1 MSSNKKEPLI
11 HIVKRGSI
19 RWYHSMTIR
28 GAAVVL
34 SLLVCALLIRL
45 LTGKEPVDVYVTIFK
60 ASFDEPRLTWQMVYS
75 LAVLLCV
82 GLALLPAFRMRFW
95 NLGAE
100 GQILA
105 GGLATAACMICLK
118 DTCSHEVI
126 LVCMVISG
134 MLAGAIWGV
143 IPAIF
148 KAKWNTNETLFTLM
162 MNYVAIQIVAYFG
175 FVWEKSKGAGTIGI
189 INQREFLD
197 PVLKAKGPR
206 KGWLPDIHLE
216 NLDPKGDADKYLLT
230 IIVAVALLILIT
242 VYLNYTKHGY
252 EISVVGESQR
262 TARYVGIKVGKV
274 IIRTMILS
282 GAMCGLVGVLLVG
295 GMKHTL
301 NSGITEG
308 RGFVAVMVAW
318 LAKLNPVWMTLTSFL
333 IVFLEKG
340 SIDLSSNSE
349 LSLDKSFSDI
359 LTGIILFFIIG
370 SEFFVNYRICFR
382 HKSGKEDIS
391 HV

>member
-19 RWYHSMTIR
+19 RWYHSVAIR

-34 SLLVCALLIRL
+34 ALLACALLIRV
-45 LTGKEPVDVYVTIFK
+45 LTGKEPIDVYVTIYN
-60 ASFDEPRLTWQMVYS
+60 ASFSEPWLTWPMLYS

-118 DTCSHEVI
+118 DKCSHEVI
-126 LVCMVISG
+126 ILCMIVSG

-162 MNYVAIQIVAYFG
+162 MNYVAIQLVAYFG
-175 FVWEKSKGAGTIGI
+175 FVWESRQGAGTIGI
-189 INQREFLD
+189 INQKDYIPGTKDRI
-197 PVLKAKGPR
+197 
-206 KGWLPDIHLE
+206 GWLPNIHME
-216 NLDPKGDADKYLLT
+216 NWDPKGYADKYLLT
-230 IIVAVALLILIT
+230 IIVAVVLLVLMTI
-242 VYLNYTKHGY
+242 YLNYTKHGY

-282 GAMCGLVGVLLVG
+282 GALCGLVGVLLVG

-301 NSGITEG
+301 NSSITEG

-318 LAKLNPVWMTLTSFL
+318 LAKLNPVWMILTSFL
-333 IVFLEKG
+333 LVFLEKG
-340 SIDLSSNSE
+340 SGDLSSNSE

-382 HKSGKEDIS
+382 HKSGKEDIK